1 MSKFKKI
8 SIVLYF
14 VFVIFFYFFVK
25 DALKDGNI
33 DVSDV
38 AVPEKVEEIKPAVVY
53 LTVDD
58 GMSRK
63 EYRARMKNIDS
74 YVDLLDEMRQN
85 QDFLFEI
92 VDYSYGPKIELV
104 YNIETPQGYEW
115 HAYYEDENITTNIGT
130 TNLTDE
136 GNYSLKLEKI

>member
-115 HAYYEDENITTNIGT
+115 HAYYGDENITTNIGT